1 MNCQVLRFADQVSW
15 VEANLMP
22 VRPSRRAI
30 IAALASNN
38 ALWAAAQMPTNLG
51 LGVLPTDSP
60 EPKDLHG

>member
-1 MNCQVLRFADQVSW
+1 
-15 VEANLMP
+15 MP